1 MRILLDTHV
10 LIGLAHAPDRI
21 SEAAREKIAAPVS
34 TLYISPVSI
43 WEMTIKVRL
52 GKLDLGTDVVSFAR
66 TAYLELAALDLALAL
81 DHFGHLSELPLH
93 HHDSGK
99 PPPQER
105 PCWLRQAGRKRS
117 ASGVRAHRE
126 RARFDQ
132 IVSHPASS
140 RMSTLSVLNSIL
152 SSLRPIKRYTTVS
165 PLPFR

>member
-93 HHDSGK
+93 HHDPFDRLLLAQARS
-99 PPPQER
+99 ER
-105 PCWLRQAGRKRS
+105 LDLATADGVFDAYAEAG
-117 ASGVRAHRE
+117 V
-126 RARFDQ
+126 
-132 IVSHPASS
+132 
-140 RMSTLSVLNSIL
+140 SVL
-152 SSLRPIKRYTTVS
+152 RC
-165 PLPFR
+165 